1 MVMRRPNARTNDARK
16 REASRRAGGP
26 VLPPVVQGRIAEAGA
41 SAYEWRDSVLLNLY
55 LPPKG
60 LRLGLRAAFWVF
72 QALVA
77 VAVALV
83 ALQGGV
89 LLLLGALAIPV
100 CSIALF
106 YLVTK
111 EPTVPP
117 TLSWVAAAGVA
128 SIPMI
133 AANPTWGALGVILLI
148 AAVLVSNEVE
158 HPARG
163 EVSAWASA
171 VLTVA
176 SAALAHS
183 ADLAWWP
190 TALWVLALVVVQ
202 VPICTVERSFRSVAH
217 RITPDDLLAK
227 VPDPDFRWQG
237 MVDALRKTPG
247 LPFVASAFSSHGWL
261 AQVLEDPPEHVMA
274 EARKKAAGAYGER
287 KTGVILLG
295 LSRGRGTMILHDI
308 ALPGAKSANIDH
320 VVITKNRDGKPCAFI
335 IDSKFYGPSRL
346 PSKEFPNGRDPGEVT
361 YDMSTKGYVYRQGMR
376 AREIDKSINT
386 ALWGADAVR
395 RVTGIEDVRVIM
407 AIHNAN
413 VAPYLSFSRDG
424 VPVQIV
430 SAWEMVD
437 VIDQE
442 SSDSRSWLDRLLR
455 RSAGPLSPIQEARV
469 SQGFTAASGSRKPSV
484 YGPLGRTRK
493 AGEFMAMQARQA
505 RGGGASGHDHR
516 FGPPSRRVEGVAA
529 PMRPMPPAPEPVPQ
543 VAEPSPVPQEE
554 TPFQKADREFWS
566 TDPSEWADDA
576 PPRPPVPPAESAPE
590 RLAGLW
596 DQMRNSV
603 PAPLDDVP
611 EQYQQIVRGTP
622 LTITSFSDER
632 GPVAQDVVAIT
643 GVCVGA
649 PGNFFLWYCSPEAW
663 EGYQTSGTPVFI
675 STIGAESVVVRRGGG
690 E

>member
-1 MVMRRPNARTNDARK
+1 MRPNARISDARK
-16 REASRRAGGP
+16 RDAARRAGGP
-26 VLPPVVQGRIAEAGA
+26 VLPPVVQTRIAEAGA
-41 SAYEWRDSVLLNLY
+41 SAYEWRDSVLTDLY

-60 LRLGLRAAFWVF
+60 LRVALRAAFWVF
-72 QALVA
+72 QAFVA

-83 ALQGGV
+83 ALQGGA
-89 LLLLGALAIPV
+89 LLLVGALAIPV
-100 CSIALF
+100 ASIVLF

-128 SIPMI
+128 ASPMI
-133 AANPTWGALGVILLI
+133 ATTPAWGALGVALLI
-148 AAVLVSNEVE
+148 ASVVVSHEVE
-158 HPARG
+158 NPTRG
-163 EVSAWASA
+163 EVSAWMSA
-171 VLTVA
+171 VVTA
-176 SAALAHS
+176 ACGALAHS

-190 TALWVLALVVVQ
+190 TALWVVALIVTQ
-202 VPICTVERSFRSVAH
+202 VPICTVKRSFRSVVH
-217 RITPDDLLAK
+217 RITPEDLLAK

-237 MVDALRKTPG
+237 MVDTLRKAPG

-295 LSRGRGTMILHDI
+295 LARGCGTTILHDI

-346 PSKEFPNGRDPGEVT
+346 PSKENPSGRDPGEVT
-361 YDMSTKGYVYRQGMR
+361 YDMSTKGYVHRMGMR
-376 AREIDKSINT
+376 TREIDKSIST

-424 VPVQIV
+424 VPVQIL
-430 SAWEMVD
+430 SAWEMVE

-442 SSDSRSWLDRLLR
+442 SSDRRSWLDRLLR

-469 SQGFTAASGSRKPSV
+469 AQGFTAASGSRKPSM

-505 RGGGASGHDHR
+505 RGGTANAHDLR
-516 FGPPSRRVEGVAA
+516 FGPPSRRPDA
-529 PMRPMPPAPEPVPQ
+529 PAPSMPPQAPAPESASPQAPPVPPAP
-543 VAEPSPVPQEE
+543 QEE
-554 TPFQKADREFWS
+554 SPFQKADREFFDS
-566 TDPSEWADDA
+566 DLSEWADDA
-576 PPRPPVPPAESAPE
+576 PPRPPVAPAESAPD

-622 LTITSFSDER
+622 LTITSFHEER

-643 GVCVGA
+643 GVCIGA
-649 PGNFFLWYCSPEAW
+649 PGNLFLWYCSPEAW
-663 EGYQTSGTPVFI
+663 EGYRSSGMPVFI
-675 STIGAESVVVRRGGG
+675 STIEVGSLVVRGGG
-690 E
+690 GE